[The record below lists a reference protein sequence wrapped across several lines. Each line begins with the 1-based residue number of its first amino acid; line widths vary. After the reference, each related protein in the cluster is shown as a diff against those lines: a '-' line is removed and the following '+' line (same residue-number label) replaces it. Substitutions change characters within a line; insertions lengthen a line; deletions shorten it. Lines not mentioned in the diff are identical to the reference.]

1 MRGAFFLCPGRV
13 LVPLPRRNTCLFVRS
28 LRARWENI
36 EADALQNQ
44 VFFYTIKGALKK
56 ALVK

>member
-1 MRGAFFLCPGRV
+1 MCGALFLCPGRV
-13 LVPLPRRNTCLFVRS
+13 LVPLPRRKTCLFVRS

-44 VFFYTIKGALKK
+44 VFFYTIKEALMK
-56 ALVK
+56 